1 MNAKVHIACFRI
13 AGSLYGL
20 DIRLIREV
28 VRKVRIRIV
37 GRSNSYVAGVLNLRG
52 QVVTVLNVAEKLGL
66 RRHKTSVN
74 DRCIILKPSDDLSQ
88 LGFDGLLGNGD
99 NIGLLVDEMDE
110 LLMINESSILPPPSN
125 LPQMDLK
132 VIRGVFDYNNEL
144 LMLLD
149 PSTLL
154 AV

>member
-1 MNAKVHIACFRI
+1 MSAKVHIACFRI
-13 AGSLYGL
+13 AGALYGL

-66 RRHKTSVN
+66 RSHETSVN
-74 DRCIILKPSDDLSQ
+74 DRCIILKPSDDLSR
-88 LGFDGLLGNGD
+88 LGYDGLLGSGD

-110 LLMINESSILPPPSN
+110 LLMISESSILPPPSN
-125 LPQMDLK
+125 LSQMDLN

-144 LMLLD
+144 LTLLD